1 MSVRVLFC
9 RRGIDLHAGDHI
21 IGPGNQ
27 PHVTR
32 GELQLFG
39 GKLNQP
45 IQADDPLSSSWAST
59 LADMTRDWSQ
69 LATHDS
75 LFGEGANVTGTAV
88 PVESR
93 HIGNLDEPST
103 LRSTP
108 TSCSV

>member
-1 MSVRVLFC
+1 
-9 RRGIDLHAGDHI
+9 
-21 IGPGNQ
+21 
-27 PHVTR
+27 
-32 GELQLFG
+32 
-39 GKLNQP
+39 
-45 IQADDPLSSSWAST
+45 
-59 LADMTRDWSQ
+59 